1 MPGYRLS
8 RTALKEVGKIISG
21 LHANVSPEAAT
32 LMETQLFSAFAD
44 LGRLPALGHPRPDLT
59 SKRLLFHNSKPYMIA
74 FRRQA
79 ERAMIVRV
87 VHGSRDLS
95 KLL

>member
-8 RTALKEVGKIISG
+8 KTALKEVGKIISG
-21 LHANVSPEAAT
+21 LHADVSPDIAT
-32 LMETQLFSAFAD
+32 AMERQLFSAFAD
-44 LGRLPALGHPRPDLT
+44 LGRLPAMGHPRPDLT
-59 SKRLLFHNSKPYMIA
+59 PKRLLFHNSKPYMIA

-79 ERAMIVRV
+79 GRVMIARV
-87 VHGSRDLS
+87 VHGSRDLK